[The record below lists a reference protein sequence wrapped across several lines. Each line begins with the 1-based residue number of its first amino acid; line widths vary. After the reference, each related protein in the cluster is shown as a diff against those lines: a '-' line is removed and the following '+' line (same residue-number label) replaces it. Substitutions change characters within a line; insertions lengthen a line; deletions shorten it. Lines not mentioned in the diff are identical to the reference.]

1 MSSRGSETYWI
12 IGLENNPDNS
22 ARFPRHSPL
31 SRRNPNEPDS
41 KKSQDNPINI
51 CLLFCFLKFTESSV
65 MVCSSALFLVGL
77 TIFFF
82 FLFTPSVLFFF
93 GRLFFQ
99 PLHIGSNYSLQAS
112 QKSFLALS
120 MHSVTSL
127 LK

>member
-1 MSSRGSETYWI
+1 
-12 IGLENNPDNS
+12 
-22 ARFPRHSPL
+22 
-31 SRRNPNEPDS
+31 
-41 KKSQDNPINI
+41 
-51 CLLFCFLKFTESSV
+51 

-82 FLFTPSVLFFF
+82 LFTPSVLFFF
-93 GRLFFQ
+93 GPLFFQ